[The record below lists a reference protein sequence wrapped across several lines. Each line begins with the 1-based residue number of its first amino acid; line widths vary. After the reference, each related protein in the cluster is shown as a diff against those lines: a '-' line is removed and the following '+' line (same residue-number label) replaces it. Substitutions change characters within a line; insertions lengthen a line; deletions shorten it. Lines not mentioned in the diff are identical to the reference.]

1 MHTHAPGSKLNKC
14 YITFTHLRVASF
26 DRDDERCVL
35 EGRVSGIDVGSSNLQ
50 HSRNT
55 HRHAPQRGVLFHGEK
70 QRGVTS
76 RSLRTHLKDRQLG
89 EDWGKIQDQREEGKE
104 SDSVGSCIKGF
115 ETSHSIASLRQSL
128 SRVYPKSVQS
138 LPSVNVA
145 VKQWKREQYSLTCVP
160 TASRGVPPKIQN
172 TVH

>member
-55 HRHAPQRGVLFHGEK
+55 HSHAPQRGVLFHGEK

-76 RSLRTHLKDRQLG
+76 RSLRAHLKNRKKRAVGGRLG
-89 EDWGKIQDQREEGKE
+89 EDTGSKRRGQRERQCWFMYKRVRNL
-104 SDSVGSCIKGF
+104 SFYRQSTPK
-115 ETSHSIASLRQSL
+115 SIQSL
-128 SRVYPKSVQS
+128 SKVCPKS
-138 LPSVNVA
+138 
-145 VKQWKREQYSLTCVP
+145 
-160 TASRGVPPKIQN
+160 
-172 TVH
+172 TVRQRRR